1 MNLDYS
7 LLIPEYLLAA
17 LAGVVVALGL
27 YDARRARTYLPYV
40 SAGGLGAIL
49 VASLFYINK
58 GPLNFAGLV
67 QIDNYTTFF
76 RVLFISIT
84 AVICL
89 ASAHF
94 VRDNLRH
101 AGEYY
106 GLLILSTIGAIYM
119 AAGREL
125 ITAYISLEL
134 LSFSLYVLV
143 SFAKMDAKSNEGG
156 MKYMLLGAFSS
167 ALFLYGLSLIYGVT
181 GSTSYA
187 DINAALSGGVSDFG
201 IAMLMGL
208 VLIIAGIGFKIS
220 AVPFHMWAPDAYEGA
235 PLPITAYL
243 SAASKAAGVAL
254 LLRLFT
260 EAFLPVLNDWRWMI
274 AALAAASMTLGNLVA
289 IQQHNIK
296 RLLAYSSIGQAGFM
310 LMGIAALS
318 ESAASTLVLH
328 LTGYVIT
335 NLAAFVVVIAFY
347 NASGKDEIADYRGLA
362 ERAPLL
368 ALSLT
373 VALFSLAG
381 MPLFAGFATK
391 FLLFQAVAKE
401 GLLWLAALAV
411 VNSLISLYYYLL
423 IIKQMYV
430 GETEEKVRLR
440 VPVGVN
446 AVIVALVIGVFVV
459 GLYPQ
464 PLFKA
469 TDHAVHAVFQQS
481 SQAVEKAN
489 PTPSNSPA
497 PQLHIQ
503 YR

>member
-17 LAGVVVALGL
+17 LAAVVVALGL
-27 YDARRARTYLPYV
+27 YDTQRARTYLPYV

-49 VASLFYINK
+49 VVSLLYVNK
-58 GPLNFAGLV
+58 GPLDFAGLV

-76 RVLFISIT
+76 RVLFIAIT
-84 AVICL
+84 AVVCL

-94 VRDNLRH
+94 VRDRLRH

-208 VLIIAGIGFKIS
+208 VLVIAGIGFKVS

-243 SAASKAAGVAL
+243 SAASKAAGIAL

-260 EAFLPVLNDWRWMI
+260 EAFLPVLSDWRWMI
-274 AALAAASMTLGNLVA
+274 ATLAAASMTLGNLVA

-318 ESAASTLVLH
+318 QSTSSALLLH
-328 LTGYVIT
+328 MTGYVIT

-347 NASGKDEIADYRGLA
+347 NATGKDEIADYRGLA
-362 ERAPLL
+362 ERAPFL
-368 ALSLT
+368 ALALT

-391 FLLFQAVAKE
+391 FLLFQAVANE
-401 GLLWLAALAV
+401 GFLWLAALAV

-423 IIKQMYV
+423 VIRQMYV
-430 GETEEKVRLR
+430 GETDEKVRLR
-440 VPVGVN
+440 VPLGVN
-446 AVIVALVIGVFVV
+446 ALIFSLVIGVFAV

-469 TDHAVHAVFQQS
+469 TDNAVHAVFPTATEQQAQES
-481 SQAVEKAN
+481 SSL
-489 PTPSNSPA
+489 PSAASLPG
-497 PQLHIQ
+497 
-503 YR
+503 R

>member
-1 MNLDYS
+1 MIASPPNLDYS

-17 LAGVVVALGL
+17 LAAVVIALGL
-27 YDARRARTYLPYV
+27 YDTRRSRTYLPYV

-49 VASLFYINK
+49 VVSLFYINK
-58 GPLNFAGLV
+58 GPMDFGGLV

-76 RVLFISIT
+76 RVLFIAIT
-84 AVICL
+84 AIVCL

-94 VRDNLRH
+94 VRGHLRH

-119 AAGREL
+119 AAARDL
-125 ITAYISLEL
+125 IAAYISLEL

-187 DINAALSGGVSDFG
+187 DINVALSNGVSDFG

-208 VLIIAGIGFKIS
+208 VLIIAGIGFKVS

-243 SAASKAAGVAL
+243 SAASKAAGMAL

-260 EAFLPVLNDWRWMI
+260 EAFLPVLHDWRWMI

-310 LMGIAALS
+310 LMGVAALS
-318 ESAASTLVLH
+318 PSTSSALLLH

-335 NLAAFVVVIAFY
+335 NLAAFVVIIAFF
-347 NASGKDEIADYRGLA
+347 NATGKDEIADYRGLA
-362 ERAPLL
+362 ERAPFL
-368 ALSLT
+368 ALALT

-391 FLLFQAVAKE
+391 FLLFQAVANE

-423 IIKQMYV
+423 VIRQMYV
-430 GETEEKVRLR
+430 VEPEERIRLR
-440 VPVGVN
+440 TPVVVN
-446 AVIVALVIGVFVV
+446 AVILSLVIGVFVV

-469 TDHAVHAVFQQS
+469 TDSAVHAVFPQTTSQVQQES
-481 SQAVEKAN
+481 
-489 PTPSNSPA
+489 PPSATLPG
-497 PQLHIQ
+497 
-503 YR
+503 R

>member
-17 LAGVVVALGL
+17 LAAVVIALGL

-40 SAGGLGAIL
+40 SAGGLGGIL
-49 VASLFYINK
+49 VVSLFYINK
-58 GPLNFAGLV
+58 GPLDFAGLV

-76 RVLFISIT
+76 RVLFIAVT
-84 AVICL
+84 AVVCL

-94 VRDNLRH
+94 VRDRLRN

-106 GLLILSTIGAIYM
+106 GLLILSTIAAIYM

-134 LSFSLYVLV
+134 MSFSLYVLV

-167 ALFLYGLSLIYGVT
+167 AMFLYGLSLIYGVT

-187 DINAALSGGVSDFG
+187 DINAALSGGGDFG

-208 VLIIAGIGFKIS
+208 VLIIAGIGFKVS

-243 SAASKAAGVAL
+243 SAASKAAGMAL

-260 EAFLPVLNDWRWMI
+260 EAFLPVLSDWRWMI

-318 ESAASTLVLH
+318 ESTSSALLLH
-328 LTGYVIT
+328 MTGYVIT
-335 NLAAFVVVIAFY
+335 NLAAFVVIIAFY
-347 NASGKDEIADYRGLA
+347 NATGKDEIADYRGLA
-362 ERAPLL
+362 ERAPFL
-368 ALSLT
+368 ALALT

-381 MPLFAGFATK
+381 MPLFAGFTTK
-391 FLLFQAVAKE
+391 FLLFQAVADE
-401 GLLWLAALAV
+401 GFLWLAALAV

-423 IIKQMYV
+423 VIRQMYV
-430 GETEEKVRLR
+430 GEAKEKVRLR

-446 AVIVALVIGVFVV
+446 AVILSLVIGVFVV
-459 GLYPQ
+459 GLFPQ

-469 TDHAVHAVFQQS
+469 TDNAVHAIFPTGVEQQTHGS
-481 SQAVEKAN
+481 G
-489 PTPSNSPA
+489 SPA
-497 PQLHIQ
+497 ASPSP
-503 YR
+503 R

>member
-1 MNLDYS
+1 
-7 LLIPEYLLAA
+7 
-17 LAGVVVALGL
+17 
-27 YDARRARTYLPYV
+27 V

-49 VASLFYINK
+49 VVSLFYTNK
-58 GPLNFAGLV
+58 GPLDFAGLV

-76 RVLFISIT
+76 RVLFIGIT
-84 AVICL
+84 AVVCL

-94 VRDNLRH
+94 VRDRLRH

-125 ITAYISLEL
+125 ITAYISMEL

-187 DINAALSGGVSDFG
+187 DINAALSNGAGDFG

-208 VLIIAGIGFKIS
+208 VLIIAGIGFKVS

-243 SAASKAAGVAL
+243 SAASKAAGMAL

-260 EAFLPVLNDWRWMI
+260 EAFLPVLSDWRWMI
-274 AALAAASMTLGNLVA
+274 AALSAASMTLGNLVA

-318 ESAASTLVLH
+318 ETAASTLVLH

-362 ERAPLL
+362 ERAPFL

-423 IIKQMYV
+423 VIRQMYV
-430 GETEEKVRLR
+430 GEAEEKVRLR

-469 TDHAVHAVFQQS
+469 TDRAVHAVFPTTTAQQAQEAGS
-481 SQAVEKAN
+481 
-489 PTPSNSPA
+489 PPSAASLPD
-497 PQLHIQ
+497 
-503 YR
+503 R

>member
-17 LAGVVVALGL
+17 LAAVVVALGL
-27 YDARRARTYLPYV
+27 YDTRRARTYLPYV
-40 SAGGLGAIL
+40 SAAGLGAIL
-49 VASLFYINK
+49 VVSLFYVNK
-58 GPLNFAGLV
+58 GPLDFAGLV
-67 QIDNYTTFF
+67 QVDNYTTFF
-76 RVLFISIT
+76 RVLFIAIT
-84 AVICL
+84 AVVCL

-94 VRDNLRH
+94 VRANLRH

-119 AAGREL
+119 AAARDL
-125 ITAYISLEL
+125 IAAYVSMEL

-143 SFAKMDAKSNEGG
+143 SFAKLDAKSNEGG

-167 ALFLYGLSLIYGVT
+167 ALFLYGLSLIYGVA

-187 DINAALSGGVSDFG
+187 DINSAFSAGVSSFG
-201 IAMLMGL
+201 PAMLVGL
-208 VLIIAGIGFKIS
+208 VLVIAGIGFKVS

-243 SAASKAAGVAL
+243 SAASKAAGIAL

-260 EAFLPVLNDWRWMI
+260 EAFLPVLSDWQWII

-318 ESAASTLVLH
+318 QTTASALVLH
-328 LTGYVIT
+328 MTGYIIT
-335 NLAAFVVVIAFY
+335 NLAAFAAVIAFY
-347 NASGKDEIADYRGLA
+347 NATGKDEIEDFRGLT
-362 ERAPLL
+362 ERAPFL

-373 VALFSLAG
+373 IALFSLAG

-401 GLLWLAALAV
+401 GFLWLAALAV

-423 IIKQMYV
+423 VIRQMYV
-430 GETEEKVRLR
+430 GEAEDKLRLR

-446 AVIVALVIGVFVV
+446 AVILGLVIGVFVV

-469 TDHAVHAVFQQS
+469 TDGAVHAIFPQASQSVQMQQ
-481 SQAVEKAN
+481 
-489 PTPSNSPA
+489 PSPSGAA
-497 PQLHIQ
+497 PQPHIQ

>member
-58 GPLNFAGLV
+58 GPLSFAGLV

-76 RVLFISIT
+76 RVLFIGIT

-94 VRDNLRH
+94 VRDRLRH

-187 DINAALSGGVSDFG
+187 DINAALSGGVNDFG

-208 VLIIAGIGFKIS
+208 VLIIAGIGFKVS

-260 EAFLPVLNDWRWMI
+260 EAFLPVLSDWRWMI

-318 ESAASTLVLH
+318 ETAASTLVLH

-362 ERAPLL
+362 ERAPFL

-373 VALFSLAG
+373 IALFSLAG

-401 GLLWLAALAV
+401 GMLWLAALAV

-423 IIKQMYV
+423 VIKQMYV
-430 GETEEKVRLR
+430 GETEEKARLR

-446 AVIVALVIGVFVV
+446 AVIVALVVGVFVV
-459 GLYPQ
+459 GLYPR

-469 TDHAVHAVFQQS
+469 TDHAVHAVFS
-481 SQAVEKAN
+481 SQSTSSATQPSGSP
-489 PTPSNSPA
+489 PT
-497 PQLHIQ
+497 QLHIE

>member
-17 LAGVVVALGL
+17 LAAVVVALGL
-27 YDARRARTYLPYV
+27 YDTRRARTYLPYV

-49 VASLFYINK
+49 VVSLFYVNK
-58 GPLNFAGLV
+58 GPLSFAGLV

-76 RVLFISIT
+76 RVLFIAIT
-84 AVICL
+84 AVVCL

-94 VRDNLRH
+94 VRDRLRH

-106 GLLILSTIGAIYM
+106 GLLILSTIGCIYM
-119 AAGREL
+119 AAARDL
-125 ITAYISLEL
+125 ITAYISMEL

-167 ALFLYGLSLIYGVT
+167 ALFLYGLSLIYGVA

-187 DINAALSGGVSDFG
+187 DINAALSGGVGDFG

-208 VLIIAGIGFKIS
+208 MLIIAGIGFKVS

-260 EAFLPVLNDWRWMI
+260 EAFLPVLSDWRWMI
-274 AALAAASMTLGNLVA
+274 AAVSAATMTLGNLVA

-318 ESAASTLVLH
+318 STAASALVLH

-335 NLAAFVVVIAFY
+335 NLAAFVVDNRLLQRQRQGRDRRLPRPGGTCAVPGAII
-347 NASGKDEIADYRGLA
+347 DH
-362 ERAPLL
+362 RALL
-368 ALSLT
+368 AGGHAPVRRLRDEVPAVPGRREGGLP
-373 VALFSLAG
+373 LAG
-381 MPLFAGFATK
+381 RRWP
-391 FLLFQAVAKE
+391 
-401 GLLWLAALAV
+401 
-411 VNSLISLYYYLL
+411 
-423 IIKQMYV
+423 
-430 GETEEKVRLR
+430 
-440 VPVGVN
+440 
-446 AVIVALVIGVFVV
+446 
-459 GLYPQ
+459 
-464 PLFKA
+464 
-469 TDHAVHAVFQQS
+469 S
-481 SQAVEKAN
+481 STA
-489 PTPSNSPA
+489 
-497 PQLHIQ
+497 
-503 YR
+503 

>member
-1 MNLDYS
+1 MNQDYS

-17 LAGVVVALGL
+17 LAGVVIALGL
-27 YDARRARTYLPYV
+27 YDTKRARNYLAYV
-40 SAGGLGAIL
+40 SAAGLAGIL
-49 VASLFYINK
+49 VVSLFYINK
-58 GPLNFAGLV
+58 GPLNFAGMV
-67 QIDNYTTFF
+67 QVDNYTVFF
-76 RVLFISIT
+76 RVLFIGIT

-94 VRDNLRH
+94 VRDHLRN

-119 AAGREL
+119 AAARDL
-125 ITAYISLEL
+125 IAAYVALEL

-156 MKYMLLGAFSS
+156 LKYMVLGAFSS
-167 ALFLYGLSLIYGVT
+167 ALFLYGLSLIYGVA
-181 GSTSYA
+181 GSTSYSA
-187 DINAALSGGVSDFG
+187 INVALSGGVSDFG

-208 VLIIAGIGFKIS
+208 VLIIAGIGFKVS

-260 EAFLPVLNDWRWMI
+260 EAFLPVLSDWRWMI

-362 ERAPLL
+362 ERAPFL

-401 GLLWLAALAV
+401 GLLWLAGLAV
-411 VNSLISLYYYLL
+411 ANSLISLYYYLL
-423 IIKQMYV
+423 VIKQMYV
-430 GETEEKVRLR
+430 GEADDKARLR
-440 VPVGVN
+440 IPVAVN
-446 AVIVALVIGVFVV
+446 GVIVGLVIGVFVV
-459 GLYPQ
+459 GLYPR
-464 PLFKA
+464 PLFSA
-469 TDHAVHAVFQQS
+469 TDRAVHAVFQTS
-481 SQAVEKAN
+481 TSQLQTSNAA
-489 PTPSNSPA
+489 TPVSLNG
-497 PQLHIQ
+497 
-503 YR
+503 R

>member
-27 YDARRARTYLPYV
+27 YDTRRARTYLPYV
-40 SAGGLGAIL
+40 SAGGLAAIL
-49 VASLFYINK
+49 VVSLFYINK

-67 QIDNYTTFF
+67 QVDNYTTFF
-76 RVLFISIT
+76 RVLFIAIT
-84 AVICL
+84 AVVCL

-94 VRDNLRH
+94 VRDRLRH

-106 GLLILSTIGAIYM
+106 GLLILSTVGAIYM

-187 DINAALSGGVSDFG
+187 DINAALSSGVSGFG

-208 VLIIAGIGFKIS
+208 VLVIAGIGFKVS

-260 EAFLPVLNDWRWMI
+260 EAFLPVLSDWRWMI

-318 ESAASTLVLH
+318 ETAASTLVLH

-347 NASGKDEIADYRGLA
+347 NVSGKDEIADYRGLA
-362 ERAPLL
+362 ERAPFL

-373 VALFSLAG
+373 IALFSLAG

-401 GLLWLAALAV
+401 GLLWLAGLAV

-423 IIKQMYV
+423 IIKQMYI
-430 GETEEKVRLR
+430 GEAEDKVRLR
-440 VPVGVN
+440 APVGVN
-446 AVIVALVIGVFVV
+446 AVIGALVVGVFVV
-459 GLYPQ
+459 GLYPR
-464 PLFKA
+464 PLFTA
-469 TDHAVHAVFQQS
+469 TDHAVHAVFQTTTTQHVQDTGS
-481 SQAVEKAN
+481 AASAG
-489 PTPSNSPA
+489 SPVG
-497 PQLHIQ
+497 
-503 YR
+503 R

>member
-17 LAGVVVALGL
+17 LAALVITCGL
-27 YDARRARTYLPYV
+27 FDTKRARTYLPYL
-40 SAGGLGAIL
+40 ATAGLGLIL
-49 VASLFYINK
+49 VVSLFYINK
-58 GPLNFAGLV
+58 EPRDFAGLV
-67 QIDNYTTFF
+67 QIDNFTTFF

-94 VRDNLRH
+94 VRDRLRH
-101 AGEYY
+101 SGEYY

-119 AAGREL
+119 AAAREL
-125 ITAYISLEL
+125 ITAYIAMEL
-134 LSFSLYVLV
+134 LSFCLYILV
-143 SFAKMDAKSNEGG
+143 SFAKMDEKSNEGG
-156 MKYMLLGAFSS
+156 LKYMLLGAFSS
-167 ALFLYGLSLIYGVT
+167 ALFLYGLSLIYGIA

-187 DINAALSGGVSDFG
+187 DINAALSGSVSNFSF
-201 IAMLMGL
+201 AMLMGL
-208 VLIIAGIGFKIS
+208 VLVIAGIGFKVS

-243 SAASKAAGVAL
+243 SAASKAAGIAL
-254 LLRLFT
+254 LLRLFS
-260 EAFLPVLNDWRWMI
+260 EAFLPVLSDWRWMI
-274 AALAAASMTLGNLVA
+274 AALAAASISLGNLVA

-318 ESAASTLVLH
+318 QSTSSALLLH
-328 LTGYVIT
+328 MTGYVIT
-335 NLAAFVVVIAFY
+335 NLAAFVVIIAVY
-347 NASGKDEIADYRGLA
+347 NATGKDEIADYRGLA
-362 ERAPLL
+362 ERAPFL

-373 VALFSLAG
+373 VAFFSLAG

-411 VNSLISLYYYLL
+411 VNSMISLYYYLL
-423 IIKQMYV
+423 VIRQMYV
-430 GETEEKVRLR
+430 TEAEDSRRLR
-440 VPVGVN
+440 SPMVLNGVI
-446 AVIVALVIGVFVV
+446 ASLVVGVFVV
-459 GLYPQ
+459 GLFPQ

-469 TDHAVHAVFQQS
+469 TDAATKAVFHTTQS
-481 SQAVEKAN
+481 AVVADESGSHS
-489 PTPSNSPA
+489 PLPSP
-497 PQLHIQ
+497 
-503 YR
+503 

>member
-17 LAGVVVALGL
+17 LAAVVIALGL
-27 YDARRARTYLPYV
+27 YDTRRARTYLPYV
-40 SAGGLGAIL
+40 SAGGLGVIL
-49 VASLFYINK
+49 VVSLFYVNK
-58 GPLNFAGLV
+58 GPLDFAGLV

-76 RVLFISIT
+76 RVLFIGIT
-84 AVICL
+84 AVVCL

-94 VRDNLRH
+94 VRDRLRH

-125 ITAYISLEL
+125 ITAYISMEL

-187 DINAALSGGVSDFG
+187 DINAALSNGVGDFG

-208 VLIIAGIGFKIS
+208 VLIIAGIGFKVS

-318 ESAASTLVLH
+318 ETAASTLVLH

-362 ERAPLL
+362 ERAPFL

-423 IIKQMYV
+423 VIKQMYV
-430 GETEEKVRLR
+430 GEAEEKVRLR
-440 VPVGVN
+440 VPVSVN
-446 AVIVALVIGVFVV
+446 AVILALVIGVFVV

-469 TDHAVHAVFQQS
+469 TDHAVHAVFPTTTAQQTQDAGAS
-481 SQAVEKAN
+481 
-489 PTPSNSPA
+489 PSAASLPN
-497 PQLHIQ
+497 
-503 YR
+503 R